1 MTGPVSVP
9 ARLAGCAGLAVML
22 GMVSAAAA
30 PPNPPAGQLW
40 GNGQS
45 TQGAH
50 LELVE
55 VQRRP
60 LQAGEQVPFPYKVG
74 STIVVY
80 RLRATGL
87 APGKPY
93 DLWLHL
99 SFQKP
104 VNTHQ
109 VVEVDARGD
118 VSGQGGPVSLPVVNY
133 RKGEAIGAGLIS
145 PDGAVRAIASTFP
158 FPLQA
163 TDGPCRLTLELL
175 DRAGTTFG
183 AVMRGFRPGSV
194 VETVSRSGQEVLRA
208 RHTVP
213 PGGTF
218 NVVLRPAA
226 PSGDQHASFA
236 AQAPDCQVKVDYAWG
251 AASMAAQ

>member
-1 MTGPVSVP
+1 MAGTVSIL
-9 ARLAGCAGLAVML
+9 AR
-22 GMVSAAAA
+22 SAAAA
-30 PPNPPAGQLW
+30 AVAAMLGTASASAAPSNPPAGQLW

-50 LELVE
+50 LQLVE
-55 VQRRP
+55 VERRA
-60 LQAGEQVPFPYKVG
+60 LKAGEHVPFPYKIG
-74 STIVVY
+74 STLVVY

-87 APGKPY
+87 TQGKPY

-99 SFQKP
+99 AFENP
-104 VNTHQ
+104 ANTHE

-118 VSGQGGPVSLPVVNY
+118 VTRQGGPVTLPVMNY
-133 RKGEAIGAGLIS
+133 RKGEPVGAGLIS
-145 PDGAVRAIASTFP
+145 PDGAVRAIGRAFP

-163 TDGPCRLTLELL
+163 TDGPCHLTLELL
-175 DRAGTTFG
+175 DPAGTTFG

-194 VETVSRSGQEVLRA
+194 VETVSRSGREVLRS

-218 NVVLRPAA
+218 NVDLRPAA
-226 PSGDQHASFA
+226 AGGDQ
-236 AQAPDCQVKVDYAWG
+236 QARFTARGPDCQVKVDYAWG